1 MYKLLEMPKQHSRK
15 LDQLDS
21 NNRSK
26 PSQPVVDLR
35 TLRGFVKRGE
45 SNETMEPSED
55 SSITGHDDET
65 FGNKSSVAWSNLNLL
80 DASDDS
86 TTHPSTDE
94 LIHRNMKMIE
104 ARIISIM
111 KWRHRQIKGS
121 IMSSSKSHSSEGR
134 AESSY
139 KKLCND
145 ETDDND
151 GSITEIPEVA
161 KVELE
166 LYVRTI
172 ANRYNKVLY
181 HNFEHA
187 SHVTACVNQLI
198 TMLQDGNQ
206 SCSSTRSTESTSLS
220 SSITSTATSVS
231 TQIGSLSFDN
241 FIKSNPMVHL
251 SMVISAL
258 IHDVE
263 HKGIGNKQLV
273 DENDPLALKYKG
285 KSVAEN
291 NSFDVA
297 TDLLYEDEFQN
308 LRRCI
313 FGEID
318 DGQSTL
324 NKEVE
329 RHLESYKSLF
339 YQVSHD
345 VVMATDISCPNR
357 LKNGKL
363 KWIKA
368 FEQGSDTDL
377 ILSCGPENDELQ
389 YKNEEQEGK
398 KRRSSFPQLNQ
409 NHYPTRRSSTPHV
422 STNPTEFIADPFP
435 DQTKLARPQRTR
447 ELSWMSNLNLNG
459 STEIMCPLC
468 GTCSSRDDAFHCMSY
483 TRLSSTL
490 EQILQA
496 ADVGHTMQ
504 SWSVFIKWNEKLYNE
519 LWMANIQGRGPAC
532 HGQWFAG
539 QISFI
544 DNYIF
549 PLAQRLKQCGVF
561 GSLGS
566 LFYDNASLN
575 RKRWMIE
582 GNDLC
587 RKMHDNAT
595 KMFGA
600 SQ

>member
-1 MYKLLEMPKQHSRK
+1 MPKQQSTK
-15 LDQLDS
+15 LH
-21 NNRSK
+21 R
-26 PSQPVVDLR
+26 
-35 TLRGFVKRGE
+35 VKRGE
-45 SNETMEPSED
+45 SNDTMTPSED
-55 SSITGHDDET
+55 SSISGHYGET
-65 FGNKSSVAWSNLNLL
+65 FGKKSSIAWSNLNLL
-80 DASDDS
+80 DASKDS
-86 TTHPSTDE
+86 TAHPSTED
-94 LIHRNMKMIE
+94 LIDRNVNMIE
-104 ARIISIM
+104 GCIISVM
-111 KWRHRQIKGS
+111 NWRHRQVRGS
-121 IMSSSKSHSSEGR
+121 IMSDSRSHRTDR
-134 AESSY
+134 AESSFE
-139 KKLCND
+139 KLCNNEMD
-145 ETDDND
+145 DNDND
-151 GSITEIPEVA
+151 GSISKLPEAA
-161 KVELE
+161 KLELE

-172 ANRYNKVLY
+172 ANHYNNVLY

-198 TMLQDGNQ
+198 TMLHDDSQ
-206 SCSSTRSTESTSLS
+206 SCTRPPELTSLS
-220 SSITSTATSVS
+220 SSITSTTAS
-231 TQIGSLSFDN
+231 TLSLIDIPSFGN
-241 FIKSNPMVHL
+241 FIKSNPIIHL

-297 TDLLYEDEFQN
+297 TDFLYEDEFQN
-308 LRRCI
+308 LRKCI

-324 NKEVE
+324 NKEVVE
-329 RHLESYKSLF
+329 RDLESYKSLF
-339 YQVSHD
+339 FQVSHD

-377 ILSCGPENDELQ
+377 ILSCGPQNDGFQ
-389 YKNEEQEGK
+389 NKNEKQDEK
-398 KRRSSFPQLNQ
+398 KRRGSYPQLNP
-409 NHYPTRRSSTPHV
+409 NPCITRRSSTPHL
-422 STNPTEFIADPFP
+422 SNNPTEFIADPFP
-435 DQTKLARPQRTR
+435 DQTKLPRPQRTR

-468 GTCSSRDDAFHCMSY
+468 ETLSSRDDAFHCMSY

-504 SWSVFIKWNEKLYNE
+504 SWSVFCKWNEKLYNE
-519 LWMANIQGRGPAC
+519 LWVANIQGRGPAC
-532 HGQWFAG
+532 HGQWFTG
-539 QISFI
+539 QLSFI

-549 PLAQRLKQCGVF
+549 PLAQRLQQCGVF
-561 GSLGS
+561 GPLGS
-566 LFYDNASLN
+566 LFYDNANSN
-575 RKRWMIE
+575 KERWIIE

-587 RKMHDNAT
+587 REMHDNAT